1 MPDDI
6 EAAVPEKPEL
16 SILLRRKMYNL
27 FKPEQPAGL
36 MDFVKAAKS
45 CISEITPEAL
55 KAKLDAREDLLL
67 VDVREPAEFEH
78 GHIGGAHHVPRGILE
93 AAADTSYPKHYP
105 PLSGARD
112 RQVVVYCA
120 TSGRSAM
127 AAAVLQMMGFKKVL
141 NVAGGIARWEAEG
154 MPLVRE
160 AEY

>member
-1 MPDDI
+1 
-6 EAAVPEKPEL
+6 
-16 SILLRRKMYNL
+16 MYNL
-27 FKPEQPAGL
+27 FKPEKPVGL

-45 CISEITPEAL
+45 CITEITPDEL
-55 KAKLDAREDLLL
+55 MAKLNARESFLL

-78 GHIGGAHHVPRGILE
+78 GHIGGAHLVPRGIIE

-112 RQVVVYCA
+112 QQIVLYCA

-127 AAAVLQMMGFKKVL
+127 AAAVLQMMGFKDVL
-141 NVAGGIARWEAEG
+141 NLAGGYARWEAEG
-154 MPLVRE
+154 KPQVRE

>member
-1 MPDDI
+1 
-6 EAAVPEKPEL
+6 
-16 SILLRRKMYNL
+16 MYNL
-27 FKPEQPAGL
+27 FKPEQPVGL
-36 MDFVKAAKS
+36 MDFVRAAKS
-45 CISEITPEAL
+45 CITEITPAEL
-55 KAKLDAREDLLL
+55 KAKLDAKEDLLL
-67 VDVREPAEFEH
+67 VDVRESAEFEH
-78 GHIGGAHHVPRGILE
+78 GRIGGAHLVPRGIIE

-112 RQVVVYCA
+112 QQIVLYCA

-141 NVAGGIARWEAEG
+141 NLAGGYERWATEG